1 MEVKVHD
8 NDVEKAIKVLKNKL
22 AKSGF
27 FKEMKERRYY
37 EKPSIKKKRKRAEA
51 KKRALKAMRRRKQD
65 Y

>member
-1 MEVKVHD
+1 LEVKVHD